1 MKNIETSNSLDHIK
15 NIQSEFE
22 KLIDHLRKDITTI
35 KEPRA
40 KALFETSAEVL
51 RGLSKAFSD
60 YTEKNEKAWREN

>member
-1 MKNIETSNSLDHIK
+1 MKNIETSDSLEHVK

-22 KLIDHLRKDITTI
+22 KLIAHLRKDISLV

-60 YTEKNEKAWREN
+60 YAEKNEKAWTNN

>member
-1 MKNIETSNSLDHIK
+1 MKNIETSNPVEHVK

-22 KLIDHLRKDITTI
+22 KLINHLRKAISII

-60 YTEKNEKAWREN
+60 YAEKNEKAWKDN